1 MPKSWR
7 RFTPT
12 DSKIAFDKNHAH
24 SNPETESAVSSIF
37 QYVKQAVIA
46 AKEYNALDFLPLRKS
61 LSGYRNDFKGHLIGD
76 TRAGLNVAL
85 LAFPQ
90 GMAYALIAGLPIQY
104 GIYGSAI
111 AAMVAPVFAKSH
123 YITLG
128 PTNATSVMLLSAFA
142 SLGIVGS
149 QMLSLVPLLILLVG
163 LFIVVGAYFKV
174 ANFVQYIS
182 RSVITGYITAA
193 ALLIIANQ
201 IPKAL
206 GLNLA
211 STEATFYDSL
221 TLIISSIDS
230 IHSITVGI
238 SLSTMVLYVS
248 LNRFFKTLPNVAICL
263 ITLSVFT
270 ALTIGQDADVAF
282 LSGINASDWSLQ
294 VPSLSLSD
302 IQLLASP
309 ALAIALL
316 CTLEG
321 LSIGKSLAAKT
332 GARLNGNQA
341 MFSIGMANIGCAF
354 FSGMPASGSLT
365 RSSLSATSGGRS
377 VLTSYISG
385 MIVFIGAFVLG
396 PYTRFIPQSTLAV
409 LVIAIGI
416 SLLNKHAI
424 HIVTRST
431 KSDAIVF
438 GTTFI
443 SGLLMPLDSAIYI
456 GVGISIILFL
466 KKVARPEMV
475 EYAFNEQGYLAE
487 VETPEQRSKPE
498 VSIVHVE
505 GELFFGAADLFRD
518 QMRRICEDPNL
529 KIVVLKMRNAHNMD
543 ATAVMALEELLL
555 YMADKNRYLILS
567 EVKVDLI
574 RVLQNSG
581 LYDTIEARNIFSDE
595 PSNPTL
601 STAKALKRAKIHL
614 GDTAANVSIYIDPVR
629 DKQKKGERV

>member
-1 MPKSWR
+1 M
-7 RFTPT
+7 
-12 DSKIAFDKNHAH
+12 
-24 SNPETESAVSSIF
+24 SSIF
-37 QYVKQAVIA
+37 QYLKQAAIA
-46 AKEYNALDFLPLRKS
+46 AKEYDGLDFFPLRKS
-61 LSGYRNDFKGHLIGD
+61 LSGYQNDFKGHLVGD
-76 TRAGLNVAL
+76 TRAGFNVAL

-111 AAMVAPVFAKSH
+111 AAMVAPIFAKSH

-142 SLGIVGS
+142 SLGIAGT
-149 QMLSLVPLLILLVG
+149 QMLSLVPLLILMVG
-163 LFIVVGAYFKV
+163 LFVVVGAYFKV

-201 IPKAL
+201 IPKAI
-206 GLNLA
+206 GLSLPRKG
-211 STEATFYDSL
+211 ATFYDSI
-221 TLIISSIDS
+221 TLIASSIETV
-230 IHSITVGI
+230 HWITVGI
-238 SLSTMVLYVS
+238 SLVTVVLYVW
-248 LNRFFKTLPNVAICL
+248 LDRFFKALPNVAICL
-263 ITLSVFT
+263 VTLSLLA
-270 ALTIGQDADVAF
+270 ALTVGHDTGVAF
-282 LSGINASDWSLQ
+282 LSGINAADWSFQ
-294 VPSLSLSD
+294 APALSLAN

-316 CTLEG
+316 CILEG
-321 LSIGKSLAAKT
+321 ISIGKSLAAKT
-332 GARLNGNQA
+332 GARLNANQA
-341 MFSIGMANIGCAF
+341 MFSIGMANISCAF

-377 VLTSYISG
+377 VLASYISG
-385 MIVFIGAFVLG
+385 AIVFIGAFVLG
-396 PYTRFIPQSTLAV
+396 PYTRFIPQCTLAV

-424 HIVTRST
+424 RIVTRST

-438 GTTFI
+438 GSTFI
-443 SGLLMPLDSAIYI
+443 SGLLMPLDMAIYI

-466 KKVARPEMV
+466 KKVARPEMI
-475 EYAFNEQGYLAE
+475 EYAFNQEGYLAE
-487 VETPEQRSKPE
+487 VETPEQRSTPE

-555 YMADKNRYLILS
+555 YMAEKKRYLILS
-567 EVKVDLI
+567 EVKTDLI
-574 RVLQNSG
+574 RVLKNSG
-581 LYDTIEARNIFSDE
+581 IYDTIEARNIFTDE

-614 GDTAANVSIYIDPVR
+614 GNTVANVSIYIDPVR
-629 DKQKKGERV
+629 DKQKKGEHI

>member
-1 MPKSWR
+1 M
-7 RFTPT
+7 
-12 DSKIAFDKNHAH
+12 
-24 SNPETESAVSSIF
+24 SSIF
-37 QYVKQAVIA
+37 QYAKQAAIA
-46 AKEYNALDFLPLRKS
+46 AKEYNGLDFFPLRKS
-61 LSGYRNDFKGHLIGD
+61 LSGYQNDFKGHLAGD
-76 TRAGLNVAL
+76 TRAGFNVAL

-111 AAMVAPVFAKSH
+111 AAMVAPIFAKSH

-142 SLGIVGS
+142 SLGIAGT

-163 LFIVVGAYFKV
+163 LFVVIGAYFKV

-206 GLNLA
+206 GLSLPHKG
-211 STEATFYDSL
+211 ATFYESMA
-221 TLIISSIDS
+221 LIASSIETV
-230 IHSITVGI
+230 HWITVGI
-238 SLSTMVLYVS
+238 SLVTVVLYVW
-248 LNRFFKTLPNVAICL
+248 LDRFYKALPNVAICL
-263 ITLSVFT
+263 VTLSLLT
-270 ALTIGQDADVAF
+270 ALTVGHDAGVAF
-282 LSGINASDWSLQ
+282 LSGINAADWSFQ
-294 VPSLSLSD
+294 APALSLAN

-316 CTLEG
+316 CILEG
-321 LSIGKSLAAKT
+321 ISIGKSLAAKT
-332 GARLNGNQA
+332 GARLNANQA
-341 MFSIGMANIGCAF
+341 MFSIGMANISCAF

-377 VLTSYISG
+377 VLASYISG
-385 MIVFIGAFVLG
+385 AIVFIGAFVLG

-409 LVIAIGI
+409 LVIVIGI

-424 HIVTRST
+424 RIVTRST

-443 SGLLMPLDSAIYI
+443 SGLLMPLDMAIYI

-466 KKVARPEMV
+466 KKVARPEMI
-475 EYAFNEQGYLAE
+475 EYAFNEEGHLAE
-487 VETPEQRSKPE
+487 VETLEQRGTPE

-555 YMADKNRYLILS
+555 YMAEKKRYLILS
-567 EVKVDLI
+567 EVKTDLI
-574 RVLQNSG
+574 RVLKNSG
-581 LYDTIEARNIFSDE
+581 IYDTIEARNIFTDE

-601 STAKALKRAKIHL
+601 STAKALKRAKTHL
-614 GDTAANVSIYIDPVR
+614 GNTVANVSIYIDPVR
-629 DKQKKGERV
+629 DKQKKGEHI

>member
-1 MPKSWR
+1 M
-7 RFTPT
+7 
-12 DSKIAFDKNHAH
+12 
-24 SNPETESAVSSIF
+24 SSIF
-37 QYVKQAVIA
+37 QYAKQAAIA
-46 AKEYNALDFLPLRKS
+46 AKEYNGLDFFPLRKS
-61 LSGYRNDFKGHLIGD
+61 LSGYQNDFKGHLAGD
-76 TRAGLNVAL
+76 TRAGFNVAL

-111 AAMVAPVFAKSH
+111 AAMVAPIFAKSH

-142 SLGIVGS
+142 SLGIAGT

-163 LFIVVGAYFKV
+163 LFVVIGAYFKV

-182 RSVITGYITAA
+182 RSVITGYITAS

-206 GLNLA
+206 GLSLPHKG
-211 STEATFYDSL
+211 ATFYESMA
-221 TLIISSIDS
+221 LIASSIETV
-230 IHSITVGI
+230 HWITVGI
-238 SLSTMVLYVS
+238 SLVTVVLYVW
-248 LNRFFKTLPNVAICL
+248 LDRFYKALPNVAICL
-263 ITLSVFT
+263 VTLSLLT
-270 ALTIGQDADVAF
+270 ALTVGHDAGVAF
-282 LSGINASDWSLQ
+282 LSGINAADWSFQ
-294 VPSLSLSD
+294 APALSLAN

-316 CTLEG
+316 CILEG
-321 LSIGKSLAAKT
+321 ISIGKSLAAKT
-332 GARLNGNQA
+332 GARLDANQA
-341 MFSIGMANIGCAF
+341 MFSIGMANISCAF

-377 VLTSYISG
+377 VLASYISG
-385 MIVFIGAFVLG
+385 AIVFIGAFVLG

-409 LVIAIGI
+409 LVIVIGI

-424 HIVTRST
+424 RIVTRST

-443 SGLLMPLDSAIYI
+443 SGLLMPLDMAIYI

-466 KKVARPEMV
+466 KKVARPEMI
-475 EYAFNEQGYLAE
+475 EYAFNEEGHLAE
-487 VETPEQRSKPE
+487 VETLEQRGTPE

-555 YMADKNRYLILS
+555 YMAEKKRYLILS
-567 EVKVDLI
+567 EVKTDLI
-574 RVLQNSG
+574 RVLKNSG
-581 LYDTIEARNIFSDE
+581 IYDTIEARNIFTDE

-601 STAKALKRAKIHL
+601 STAKALKRAKTHL
-614 GDTAANVSIYIDPVR
+614 GNTVANVSIYIDPVR
-629 DKQKKGERV
+629 DKQKKGEQI

>member
-1 MPKSWR
+1 M
-7 RFTPT
+7 
-12 DSKIAFDKNHAH
+12 
-24 SNPETESAVSSIF
+24 SSIF
-37 QYVKQAVIA
+37 QYVKQAAVS
-46 AKEYNALDFLPLRKS
+46 AKDYNILDFFPLRSS
-61 LSGYRNDFKGHLIGD
+61 LSGYRDDFKGHLAGD
-76 TRAGLNVAL
+76 ARAGFNVAL

-104 GIYGSAI
+104 GIYGSAV
-111 AAMVAPVFAKSH
+111 AAMVAPIFAKSH

-142 SLGIVGS
+142 SLSIVGAE
-149 QMLSLVPLLILLVG
+149 MLSLVPLLILMVG
-163 LFIVVGAYFKV
+163 LFVVVGAYFKV

-206 GLNLA
+206 GLNLPRKG
-211 STEATFYDSL
+211 ATFYDSI
-221 TLIISSIDS
+221 TLITSSIDT
-230 IHSITVGI
+230 IHWITVGI
-238 SLSTMVLYVS
+238 SLATVVLYVL
-248 LNRFFKTLPNVAICL
+248 LNRFFKALPNVAICL
-263 ITLSVFT
+263 IALSVLSEFT
-270 ALTIGQDADVAF
+270 AGHDGGVAY
-282 LSGINASDWSLQ
+282 LSEINAANWSFQ
-294 VPSLSLSD
+294 APSLSLTN

-316 CTLEG
+316 CILEG
-321 LSIGKSLAAKT
+321 ISIGKSLAAKT
-332 GARLNGNQA
+332 GARLNANQA

-377 VLTSYISG
+377 VLASYISG
-385 MIVFIGAFVLG
+385 VTVFIGAFVLG

-424 HIVTRST
+424 RIVTRST
-431 KSDAIVF
+431 KSDAVVF
-438 GTTFI
+438 SSTFI
-443 SGLLMPLDSAIYI
+443 SGLVMPLDTAIYI

-475 EYAFNEQGYLAE
+475 EYAFNEEGYLAE
-487 VETPEQRSKPE
+487 VATPEQRGTPE

-555 YMADKNRYLILS
+555 YMAEKNRYLILS
-567 EVKVDLI
+567 EVKADLI
-574 RVLQNSG
+574 RVLKNSG
-581 LYDTIEARNIFSDE
+581 LYKTIEARNIFTDE

-601 STAKALKRAKIHL
+601 STAKALKRAKAHL
-614 GDTAANVSIYIDPVR
+614 GDTAANVSIYVDPER
-629 DKQKKGERV
+629 DKQKKGERS

>member
-1 MPKSWR
+1 M
-7 RFTPT
+7 
-12 DSKIAFDKNHAH
+12 
-24 SNPETESAVSSIF
+24 SSIF
-37 QYVKQAVIA
+37 QYLKQAAIA
-46 AKEYNALDFLPLRKS
+46 AKEYNGLDFFPLRKS
-61 LSGYRNDFKGHLIGD
+61 LSGYQNDFKGHLVGD
-76 TRAGLNVAL
+76 TRAGFNVAL

-111 AAMVAPVFAKSH
+111 AAMVAPIFAKSH

-142 SLGIVGS
+142 SLGIAGT
-149 QMLSLVPLLILLVG
+149 QMLSLVPLLILMVG
-163 LFIVVGAYFKV
+163 LFVVVGAYFKV

-206 GLNLA
+206 GLSLPRKG
-211 STEATFYDSL
+211 ATFYDSI
-221 TLIISSIDS
+221 TLIASSIETV
-230 IHSITVGI
+230 HWITVGI
-238 SLSTMVLYVS
+238 SLVTVVLYVW
-248 LNRFFKTLPNVAICL
+248 LDRFFKALPNVAICL
-263 ITLSVFT
+263 VTLSLLA
-270 ALTIGQDADVAF
+270 ALTVGHDTGVAF
-282 LSGINASDWSLQ
+282 LSGINAADWSFQ
-294 VPSLSLSD
+294 APALSLAN

-316 CTLEG
+316 CILEG
-321 LSIGKSLAAKT
+321 ISIGKSLAAKT
-332 GARLNGNQA
+332 GARLNANQA
-341 MFSIGMANIGCAF
+341 MFSIGMANISCAF

-377 VLTSYISG
+377 VLASYISG
-385 MIVFIGAFVLG
+385 AIVFIGAFVLG

-424 HIVTRST
+424 RIVTRST

-438 GTTFI
+438 VSTFI
-443 SGLLMPLDSAIYI
+443 SGLLMPLDMAIYI

-466 KKVARPEMV
+466 KKVARPEMI
-475 EYAFNEQGYLAE
+475 EYAFNQEGYLAE
-487 VETPEQRSKPE
+487 VETPEQRSTPE

-555 YMADKNRYLILS
+555 YMAEKKRYLILS
-567 EVKVDLI
+567 EVKTDLI
-574 RVLQNSG
+574 RVLKNSG
-581 LYDTIEARNIFSDE
+581 IYDTIEARNIFTDE

-614 GDTAANVSIYIDPVR
+614 GDTLANVSIYIDPVR
-629 DKQKKGERV
+629 DKQKKGEHI

>member
-1 MPKSWR
+1 
-7 RFTPT
+7 
-12 DSKIAFDKNHAH
+12 
-24 SNPETESAVSSIF
+24 VSSIF
-37 QYVKQAVIA
+37 QYVKQAAIA
-46 AKEYNALDFLPLRKS
+46 AKEYNVLDFLPLRKS
-61 LSGYRNDFKGHLIGD
+61 LSGYRNDFKGHLLGD

-142 SLGIVGS
+142 SLGIVGT

-174 ANFVQYIS
+174 ANFVQYVS

-206 GLNLA
+206 GLNLV
-211 STEATFYDSL
+211 SNGATFYDSL
-221 TLIISSIDS
+221 TLIVSSIDS
-230 IHSITVGI
+230 IHWITVGI
-238 SLSTMVLYVS
+238 SLSTMVLYAS

-263 ITLSVFT
+263 ITLTVLT
-270 ALTIGQDADVAF
+270 ALTIGQDAEVAF

-294 VPSLSLSD
+294 VPSLSLTD

-316 CTLEG
+316 CILEG

-377 VLTSYISG
+377 VLSSYISG
-385 MIVFIGAFVLG
+385 VIVFIGAFMLG

-424 HIVTRST
+424 RIVTRST

-438 GTTFI
+438 STTFL

-475 EYAFNEQGYLAE
+475 EYAFNKQGYLAE
-487 VETPEQRSKPE
+487 VEMPEQRNTSE

-529 KIVVLKMRNAHNMD
+529 KIVILKMRNAHNMD

-555 YMADKNRYLILS
+555 YMAEKKRYLILS
-567 EVKVDLI
+567 EVKADLI

-581 LYDTIEARNIFSDE
+581 LYDTIEARNIFTDE

-601 STAKALKRAKIHL
+601 STAKALKRAKTHL
-614 GDTAANVSIYIDPVR
+614 GDTIANVSIYIDPVR
-629 DKQKKGERV
+629 DKQKKSERV

>member
-1 MPKSWR
+1 M
-7 RFTPT
+7 
-12 DSKIAFDKNHAH
+12 
-24 SNPETESAVSSIF
+24 SSIF
-37 QYVKQAVIA
+37 QYLKQAAIA
-46 AKEYNALDFLPLRKS
+46 AKEYNGLDFFPLRKS
-61 LSGYRNDFKGHLIGD
+61 LSGYQNDFKGHLVGD
-76 TRAGLNVAL
+76 TRAGFNVAL

-111 AAMVAPVFAKSH
+111 AAMVAPIFAKSH

-142 SLGIVGS
+142 SLGIAGT
-149 QMLSLVPLLILLVG
+149 QMLSLVPLLILMVG
-163 LFIVVGAYFKV
+163 LFVVVGAYFKV

-206 GLNLA
+206 GLSLPRKG
-211 STEATFYDSL
+211 ATFYDSI
-221 TLIISSIDS
+221 TLIASSIETV
-230 IHSITVGI
+230 HWITVGI
-238 SLSTMVLYVS
+238 SLVTVVLYVW
-248 LNRFFKTLPNVAICL
+248 LDRFFKALPNVAICL
-263 ITLSVFT
+263 VTLSLLA
-270 ALTIGQDADVAF
+270 ALTVGHDTGVAF
-282 LSGINASDWSLQ
+282 LSGINAADWSFQ
-294 VPSLSLSD
+294 APALSLAN

-316 CTLEG
+316 CILEG
-321 LSIGKSLAAKT
+321 ISIGKSLAAKT
-332 GARLNGNQA
+332 GARLNANQA

-377 VLTSYISG
+377 VLASYISG
-385 MIVFIGAFVLG
+385 AIVFIGAFVLG

-424 HIVTRST
+424 RIVTRST

-438 GTTFI
+438 VSTFI
-443 SGLLMPLDSAIYI
+443 SGLLMPLDMAIYI

-466 KKVARPEMV
+466 KKVARPEMI
-475 EYAFNEQGYLAE
+475 EYAFNQEGYLAE
-487 VETPEQRSKPE
+487 VETPEQRSTPE

-555 YMADKNRYLILS
+555 YMAEKKRYLILS
-567 EVKVDLI
+567 EVKTDLI
-574 RVLQNSG
+574 RVLKNSG
-581 LYDTIEARNIFSDE
+581 IYDTIEARNIFTDE

-614 GDTAANVSIYIDPVR
+614 GDTLANVSIYIDPVR
-629 DKQKKGERV
+629 DKQKKGEHI

>member
-1 MPKSWR
+1 M
-7 RFTPT
+7 
-12 DSKIAFDKNHAH
+12 
-24 SNPETESAVSSIF
+24 SSIF
-37 QYVKQAVIA
+37 QYVKQAAIA
-46 AKEYNALDFLPLRKS
+46 AKEYNVLDFLPLRKS
-61 LSGYRNDFKGHLIGD
+61 LSGYRNDFKGHLLGD

-142 SLGIVGS
+142 SLGIVGT

-206 GLNLA
+206 GLNLV
-211 STEATFYDSL
+211 SNGATFYDSL
-221 TLIISSIDS
+221 TLIVSSIDS
-230 IHSITVGI
+230 IHWITVGI
-238 SLSTMVLYVS
+238 SLSTMVLYAS

-263 ITLSVFT
+263 ITLSVLT
-270 ALTIGQDADVAF
+270 ALTIGQDAEVAF

-294 VPSLSLSD
+294 VPSLSLTD

-316 CTLEG
+316 CILEG

-377 VLTSYISG
+377 VLSSYISG
-385 MIVFIGAFVLG
+385 VIVFIGAFVLG

-424 HIVTRST
+424 RIVTRST

-438 GTTFI
+438 STTFL

-487 VETPEQRSKPE
+487 VETPEQRSTSE

-529 KIVVLKMRNAHNMD
+529 KIVILKMRNAHNMD

-555 YMADKNRYLILS
+555 YMAEKKRYLILS
-567 EVKVDLI
+567 EVKADLI

-581 LYDTIEARNIFSDE
+581 LYDTIEARNIFTDE

-601 STAKALKRAKIHL
+601 STAKALKRAKTHL
-614 GDTAANVSIYIDPVR
+614 GDTIANVSIYIDPVR
-629 DKQKKGERV
+629 DKQKKSERV

>member
-1 MPKSWR
+1 M
-7 RFTPT
+7 
-12 DSKIAFDKNHAH
+12 
-24 SNPETESAVSSIF
+24 F
-37 QYVKQAVIA
+37 QYAKQAAIA
-46 AKEYNALDFLPLRKS
+46 AKEYNGLDFFPLRKS
-61 LSGYRNDFKGHLIGD
+61 LSGYQNDFKGHLAGD
-76 TRAGLNVAL
+76 TRAGFNVAL

-111 AAMVAPVFAKSH
+111 AAMVAPIFAKSH

-142 SLGIVGS
+142 SLGIAGT

-163 LFIVVGAYFKV
+163 LFVVIGAYFKV

-206 GLNLA
+206 GLSLPHKG
-211 STEATFYDSL
+211 ATFYESMA
-221 TLIISSIDS
+221 LIASSIETV
-230 IHSITVGI
+230 HWITVGI
-238 SLSTMVLYVS
+238 SLVTVVLYVW
-248 LNRFFKTLPNVAICL
+248 LDRFYKALPNVAICL
-263 ITLSVFT
+263 VTLSLLT
-270 ALTIGQDADVAF
+270 ALTVGHNAGVAF
-282 LSGINASDWSLQ
+282 LSGINAADWSFQ
-294 VPSLSLSD
+294 APALSLAN

-316 CTLEG
+316 CILEG
-321 LSIGKSLAAKT
+321 ISIGKSLAAKT
-332 GARLNGNQA
+332 GARLDANQA
-341 MFSIGMANIGCAF
+341 MFSIGMANISCAF

-377 VLTSYISG
+377 VLASYISG
-385 MIVFIGAFVLG
+385 AIVFIGAFVLG

-409 LVIAIGI
+409 LVIVIGI

-424 HIVTRST
+424 RIVTRST

-443 SGLLMPLDSAIYI
+443 SGLLMPLDMAIYI

-466 KKVARPEMV
+466 KKVARPEMI
-475 EYAFNEQGYLAE
+475 EYAFNEEGHLAE
-487 VETPEQRSKPE
+487 LETLEQRGTPE

-555 YMADKNRYLILS
+555 YMAEKKRYLILS
-567 EVKVDLI
+567 EVKTDLI
-574 RVLQNSG
+574 RVLKNSG
-581 LYDTIEARNIFSDE
+581 IYGTIEARNIFTDE

-601 STAKALKRAKIHL
+601 STAKALKRAKTHL
-614 GDTAANVSIYIDPVR
+614 GNTVANVSIYIDPVR
-629 DKQKKGERV
+629 DKQKKGEHI

>member
-1 MPKSWR
+1 M
-7 RFTPT
+7 
-12 DSKIAFDKNHAH
+12 
-24 SNPETESAVSSIF
+24 SSIF
-37 QYVKQAVIA
+37 QYLKQAAIA
-46 AKEYNALDFLPLRKS
+46 AKEYNGLDFFPLRKS
-61 LSGYRNDFKGHLIGD
+61 LSGYQNDFKGHLVGD
-76 TRAGLNVAL
+76 TRAGFNVAL

-111 AAMVAPVFAKSH
+111 AAMVAPIFAKSH

-142 SLGIVGS
+142 SLGIAGT
-149 QMLSLVPLLILLVG
+149 QMLSLVPLLILMVG
-163 LFIVVGAYFKV
+163 LFVVVGAYFKV

-201 IPKAL
+201 IPKAI
-206 GLNLA
+206 GLSLPRKG
-211 STEATFYDSL
+211 ATFYDSI
-221 TLIISSIDS
+221 TLIASSIETV
-230 IHSITVGI
+230 HWITVGI
-238 SLSTMVLYVS
+238 SLVTVVLYVW
-248 LNRFFKTLPNVAICL
+248 LDRFFKALPNVAICL
-263 ITLSVFT
+263 VTLSLLA
-270 ALTIGQDADVAF
+270 ALTVGHDTGVAF
-282 LSGINASDWSLQ
+282 LSGINAADWSFQ
-294 VPSLSLSD
+294 APALSLAN

-316 CTLEG
+316 CILEG
-321 LSIGKSLAAKT
+321 ISIGKSLAAKT
-332 GARLNGNQA
+332 GARLNANQA
-341 MFSIGMANIGCAF
+341 MFSIGMANISCAF

-377 VLTSYISG
+377 VLASYISG
-385 MIVFIGAFVLG
+385 AIVFIGAFVLG
-396 PYTRFIPQSTLAV
+396 PYTRFIPQCTLAV

-424 HIVTRST
+424 RIVTRST

-438 GTTFI
+438 GSTFI
-443 SGLLMPLDSAIYI
+443 SGLLMPLDMAIYI

-466 KKVARPEMV
+466 KKVARPEMI
-475 EYAFNEQGYLAE
+475 EYAFNQEGYLAE
-487 VETPEQRSKPE
+487 VETPEQRSTPE

-555 YMADKNRYLILS
+555 YMAEKKRYLILS
-567 EVKVDLI
+567 EVKTDLI
-574 RVLQNSG
+574 RVLKNSG
-581 LYDTIEARNIFSDE
+581 IYDTIEARNIFTDE

-614 GDTAANVSIYIDPVR
+614 GDTLANVSIYIDPVR
-629 DKQKKGERV
+629 DKQKKGEHI

>member
-1 MPKSWR
+1 VHDSAQWTKAPK
-7 RFTPT
+7 TT
-12 DSKIAFDKNHAH
+12 
-24 SNPETESAVSSIF
+24 VYSIF
-37 QYVKQAVIA
+37 QYIKKAATA
-46 AKEYNALDFLPLRKS
+46 AKDYNSLDFFPIRKS
-61 LSGYRNDFKGHLIGD
+61 ISDYKKNEFAGD
-76 TRAGLNVAL
+76 LRAGINVAL

-111 AAMVAPVFAKSH
+111 AAMVAPIFAKSRF
-123 YITLG
+123 ITLG

-142 SLGIVGS
+142 SLQIVGAE
-149 QMLSLVPLLILLVG
+149 MLSLVPLLILMVG
-163 LFIVVGAYFKV
+163 VFVVVGAYFKV

-201 IPKAL
+201 VPKAL
-206 GLNLA
+206 GLEM
-211 STEATFYDSL
+211 TRKGATFYDSI
-221 TLIISSIDS
+221 TLMLASMDT
-230 IHSITVGI
+230 IHWMTVGV
-238 SLSTMVLYVS
+238 SLVTVLLYVT
-248 LNRFFKTLPNVAICL
+248 LNRKFKILPNVAICL
-263 ITLSVFT
+263 VALSLATEF
-270 ALTIGQDADVAF
+270 LIGHDHSVSF
-282 LSGINASDWSLQ
+282 LSGISASGWSFELPA
-294 VPSLSLSD
+294 VSLSNV
-302 IQLLASP
+302 QLLASP

-316 CTLEG
+316 CILEG
-321 LSIGKSLAAKT
+321 ISIGKSLAAKT
-332 GARLNGNQA
+332 GSRLDANQA

-354 FSGMPASGSLT
+354 LSGMPASGSLT
-365 RSSLSATSGGRS
+365 RSSLNTTSGGNTVFAS
-377 VLTSYISG
+377 FISG
-385 MIVFIGAFVLG
+385 IIVCIGAFALG
-396 PYTRFIPQSTLAV
+396 PYTSYIPQSTLAV

-416 SLLNKHAI
+416 SLINKHAI
-424 HIVTRST
+424 RVVTCST

-443 SGLLMPLDSAIYI
+443 SGLIMPLDAAIYI

-475 EYAFNEQGYLAE
+475 EYTFNDEGQLAE
-487 VETPEQRSKPE
+487 MDKAEQRTIPE

-543 ATAVMALEELLL
+543 ATAVMALEELMH
-555 YMADKNRYLILS
+555 YMAEKGRYLILS
-567 EVKVDLI
+567 EVRSDLI

-581 LYDTIEARNIFSDE
+581 LYDIIEARNIFGYE

-601 STAKALKRAKIHL
+601 STAKALKRAKEHL
-614 GDTAANVSIYIDPVR
+614 GDTNANVSIYVDPIR
-629 DKQKKGERV
+629 DKQKQGERP

>member
-1 MPKSWR
+1 M
-7 RFTPT
+7 
-12 DSKIAFDKNHAH
+12 
-24 SNPETESAVSSIF
+24 SSIF
-37 QYVKQAVIA
+37 QYLKQAAIA
-46 AKEYNALDFLPLRKS
+46 AKEYDGLDFFPLRKS
-61 LSGYRNDFKGHLIGD
+61 LSGYQNDFKGHLVGD
-76 TRAGLNVAL
+76 TRAGFTVAL
-85 LAFPQ
+85 LAVPQ

-111 AAMVAPVFAKSH
+111 AAVVAPIFAKSH

-142 SLGIVGS
+142 GIGIAGT
-149 QMLSLVPLLILLVG
+149 QMLSLVPLLILMVG

-201 IPKAL
+201 IPKVL
-206 GLNLA
+206 GLNLVKNG
-211 STEATFYDSL
+211 ATFYDSL
-221 TLIISSIDS
+221 TLMISSIGS
-230 IHSITVGI
+230 IHWLTVAI
-238 SLSTMVLYVS
+238 SLTTMVLYAA

-263 ITLSVFT
+263 ITLSVLT
-270 ALTIGQDADVAF
+270 ALIIGQDTDVAF
-282 LSGINASDWSLQ
+282 LSSINASNWSLQ
-294 VPSLSLSD
+294 APSLALKD
-302 IQLLASP
+302 IQLLASS

-316 CTLEG
+316 CILEG

-332 GARLNGNQA
+332 GARLDGNQA

-354 FSGMPASGSLT
+354 LSGMPASGSLT

-377 VLTSYISG
+377 VLSSFISG
-385 MIVFIGAFVLG
+385 ALIFIGAFVLG
-396 PYTRFIPQSTLAV
+396 PYTHFIPQCTLAV

-424 HIVTRST
+424 RIVTRST

-443 SGLLMPLDSAIYI
+443 SGLLMPLDSAIYT

-475 EYAFNEQGYLAE
+475 EYAFNDQGYLAE
-487 VETPEQRSKPE
+487 VETPEQRRTPE

-518 QMRRICEDPNL
+518 QMRRVCEDPNL

-555 YMADKNRYLILS
+555 YMAGKNRYLILS
-567 EVKVDLI
+567 EVKADLI

-581 LYDTIEARNIFSDE
+581 LYDTIEGRNIFTDE

-601 STAKALKRAKIHL
+601 STAKALKRAKAHL
-614 GDTAANVSIYIDPVR
+614 GDTIANVSIYVNPVR
-629 DKQKKGERV
+629 DEQKKSEHG